1 MRSFAAAALFAAV
14 SATQMEAND
23 YEFMRF
29 IVEHNKEY
37 NTVEEFELRKRNYL
51 FMTSEIIR
59 WNSTESSSRHG
70 HNYMSDWTRQEY
82 QTLLGLKSMPMPQKR
97 NNAVFTG
104 EGLTIPA
111 SNNWCSSS
119 QYCNPIKNQGSCGS
133 CWAFAATAAMES
145 AHAIFYGTLYSLSE
159 QQLVSCSGSFG
170 NGGCQGGW
178 YYWAWDYAVSTP
190 ITTESVYP
198 YTSGAHGVTGQCKY
212 QAGSGVM
219 YDLSQTD
226 VAGNTSA
233 IMAAIAQQPVDVAIE
248 ANTSYFQSYTSGV
261 LTSSACGTNIDHAVT
276 AVGYGNDATYG
287 GYYIVRNSWGT
298 SWGNQGYVNIGQAT
312 GAGICGINQYVAFPT
327 VKA

>member
-1 MRSFAAAALFAAV
+1 
-14 SATQMEAND
+14 MEAND
-23 YEFMRF
+23 YKFMKF

-37 NTVEEFELRKRNYL
+37 ATVEEYNMRKSNYL
-51 FMTSEIIR
+51 WMDAEIAHH
-59 WNSTESSSRHG
+59 NSSNGSSVHG
-70 HNYMSDWTRQEY
+70 HNHLSDLTREEY
-82 QTLLGLKSMPMPQKR
+82 ENMLGLKNMPLPTRK

-111 SNNWCSSS
+111 SNNWCSTS
-119 QYCNPIKNQGSCGS
+119 QYCNPVKNQGSCGS
-133 CWAFAATAAMES
+133 CWAFASTAPMES
-145 AHAIFYGTLYSLSE
+145 AHAIFYSTLPSLSE
-159 QQLVSCSGSFG
+159 QQLVSCSGAFG

-178 YYWAWDYAVSTP
+178 YYWAWDYAVGTP

-212 QAGSGVM
+212 AAGSGIM

-233 IMAAIAQQPVDVAIE
+233 MMAAIAQQPCAVAI
-248 ANTSYFQSYTSGV
+248 AASTSYFQTYTSGV
-261 LTSSACGTNIDHAVT
+261 LVGTACGTSIDHAVT
-276 AVGYGNDATYG
+276 AVGYGTDPTYG

-312 GAGICGINQYVAFPT
+312 GAGVCGINQYVAFPT